1 MSALKKKQRKKRQRE
16 EVMILISTIAAVL
29 EIVKIL
35 LEFVNEVIKQ
45 N

>member
-1 MSALKKKQRKKRQRE
+1 MKKKQRKKRQRD
-16 EVMILISTIAAVL
+16 EVMILIGTIAAVL

-35 LEFVNEVIKQ
+35 LEIVKEVIKQ